1 MTITYKIHEKYAT
14 LTKSEKK
21 IADYIL
27 SSGEK
32 IVYSTMSDI
41 REATN
46 VGDGTIIRFC
56 QKSGFLVFQI

>member
-1 MTITYKIHEKYAT
+1 MTITYTIQENYST

-27 SSGEK
+27 TSGEK
-32 IVYSTMSDI
+32 IVHSTMSDI

-56 QKSGFLVFQI
+56 QKIGFSGF